1 MALLWLSLR
10 IPSREPRYCIAH
22 CQSGQ
27 PSYWWVLGS
36 SLWRLHHQNH
46 HIFCYIEEKR
56 HLMTIQTTTQRF
68 LWHLSPAIRLW
79 YVHIWIRQ
87 VNEHTLF
94 VIGLCFSRHSKAKEK
109 TVSKGFCSIFA
120 RSFQFKGNIRILSYN
135 VLLMLCCKN

>member
-1 MALLWLSLR
+1 MWIYQMALLWLSLR

-94 VIGLCFSRHSKAKEK
+94 VIGLCFSRHSKAKK
-109 TVSKGFCSIFA
+109 KKQCQKGFVPYLPGVFSL
-120 RSFQFKGNIRILSYN
+120 REILGY
-135 VLLMLCCKN
+135 